1 MRKKFT
7 KEERLNRYERRKR
20 LKIRK
25 ERFKRDD
32 KVYCIK
38 GVPNRKI
45 EIGTIYTV
53 RYNCGGI
60 LLIQETNEHIH
71 HCKFI
76 SLMEYRILK
85 LKKISK
91 LIKKN
96 KRNDTKRRNGKTTV

>member
-1 MRKKFT
+1 MRRKFT
-7 KEERLNRYERRKR
+7 KEQQENRYERRKR

-25 ERFKRDD
+25 ARFQRDD
-32 KVYCIK
+32 KVYCIT

-45 EIGTIYTV
+45 EVGVIYTV
-53 RYNCGGI
+53 GYNYGGT
-60 LLIQETNEHIH
+60 LLIRETNEHIH

-91 LIKKN
+91 KLKKLKKN
-96 KRNDTKRRNGKTTV
+96 DTNSRNGQKTL